1 MSLVVNASG
10 LAEDSHESEV
20 LLGQGFEHRDNSLA
34 DVGVQVLELA
44 RHVCQGGQA
53 VRVKVLILEQ
63 DHNILEQTQK
73 QGVNMWSTV
82 DEKQVSRVK
91 FGYPNLLLE
100 DALICYPLVSPE
112 SHGRY

>member
-1 MSLVVNASG
+1 MILTDAAMSLVVNASG
-10 LAEDSHESEV
+10 LAEDGHESEV

-44 RHVCQGGQA
+44 RHICQGGQA

-73 QGVNMWSTV
+73 QGVNM
-82 DEKQVSRVK
+82 
-91 FGYPNLLLE
+91 
-100 DALICYPLVSPE
+100 
-112 SHGRY
+112 